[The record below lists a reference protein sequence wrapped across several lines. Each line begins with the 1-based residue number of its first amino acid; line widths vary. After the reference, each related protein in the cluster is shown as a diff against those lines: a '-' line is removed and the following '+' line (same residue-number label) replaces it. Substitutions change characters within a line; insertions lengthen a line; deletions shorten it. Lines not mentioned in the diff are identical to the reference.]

1 MSLPKKIKDKLEIL
15 SPKGRI
21 DAVLE
26 KYSKLIRERAIDQAK
41 AKIALNAKDIKDFTE
56 EQLEII
62 VAEEENQIRSKLKT
76 STFMSVL
83 AFLGLAAF

>member
-1 MSLPKKIKDKLEIL
+1 MPLPKQIKNKLEVI

-62 VAEEENQIRSKLKT
+62 VAEEEYQIRSKIKS
-76 STFMSVL
+76 STFISVL